1 MKNNVMD
8 MISITDSPLFHP
20 DSPKIGEEDS
30 HDGKWKL
37 PDFSDG
43 PPSDFWFAWIL
54 CCGMHCGFAL
64 YWVCSGAGELRIWVA
79 PRYCPRHPLA
89 PLVTSLALR
98 VWMHCVCVL
107 RAASLLACA
116 SPPHRAAACP
126 LDWNCALWRT
136 APPLVARGS
145 AALLTVIRAR
155 VCAACACCVV
165 PPLALLGWN
174 CTLWCT
180 GHHRSSSGGVCG
192 SVALLTGIWARV
204 CVARVAS
211 CRLLPYGLEL
221 RYIIHRPSPRGTWLG
236 GAAMHCILESGRVCA
251 LRILRRAASMD
262 WTCTTSSTGPCRV
275 VRGSEALLTGW
286 NLGTCRLVARVAS
299 HRRLVELQCIAHRP
313 STLGCTCG
321 IHHCTRCATSLGPIA
336 LLMADVAEDIFGP
349 DF

>member
-1 MKNNVMD
+1 

-165 PPLALLGWN
+165 PPLALWVGIALYGAQGI
-174 CTLWCT
+174 T
-180 GHHRSSSGGVCG
+180 GPPL
-192 SVALLTGIWARV
+192 VA
-204 CVARVAS
+204 CVDQWR
-211 CRLLPYGLEL
+211 CL
-221 RYIIHRPSPRGTWLG
+221 
-236 GAAMHCILESGRVCA
+236 LESGRVCA
-251 LRILRRAASMD
+251 LRVLRRAASCPMD
-262 WTCTTSSTGPCRV
+262 WNCATSSTGP
-275 VRGSEALLTGW
+275 
-286 NLGTCRLVARVAS
+286 RLVARGWAA
-299 HRRLVELQCIAHRP
+299 LLCTAYWN
-313 STLGCTCG
+313 LGVCV
-321 IHHCTRCATSLGPIA
+321 RCASCVVPPLWIGIA
-336 LLMADVAEDIFGP
+336 LHHPQVLAAWCVDRRRCLLDGIWARAASLRVLRRTAAWWNCNVSPTGP
-349 DF
+349 PLLAARAASITARGAPHHWAPLRS

>member
-1 MKNNVMD
+1 

-136 APPLVARGS
+136 APPLVA
-145 AALLTVIRAR
+145 
-155 VCAACACCVV
+155 CVDQWRC
-165 PPLALLGWN
+165 L
-174 CTLWCT
+174 
-180 GHHRSSSGGVCG
+180 
-192 SVALLTGIWARV
+192 
-204 CVARVAS
+204 
-211 CRLLPYGLEL
+211 
-221 RYIIHRPSPRGTWLG
+221 
-236 GAAMHCILESGRVCA
+236 LESGRVCA
-251 LRILRRAASMD
+251 LRVLRRAASCPMD
-262 WTCTTSSTGPCRV
+262 WNCATSSTGP
-275 VRGSEALLTGW
+275 
-286 NLGTCRLVARVAS
+286 RLVARGWAA
-299 HRRLVELQCIAHRP
+299 LLCTAYWN
-313 STLGCTCG
+313 LGVCV
-321 IHHCTRCATSLGPIA
+321 RCASCVVPPLWIGIA
-336 LLMADVAEDIFGP
+336 LHHPQVLAAWCVDRRRCLLDGIWARAASLRVLRRTAAWWNCNVSPTGP
-349 DF
+349 PLLAARAASITARGAPHHWAPLRS

>member
-1 MKNNVMD
+1 
-8 MISITDSPLFHP
+8 MISIIDSPLFHP

-37 PDFSDG
+37 PDFSFG

-98 VWMHCVCVL
+98 VWMHCVCV
-107 RAASLLACA
+107 
-116 SPPHRAAACP
+116 
-126 LDWNCALWRT
+126 
-136 APPLVARGS
+136 
-145 AALLTVIRAR
+145 
-155 VCAACACCVV
+155 ACCVV
-165 PPLALLGWN
+165 ACLCFPSSSRRRLPSGLELRSMAHSSSPGGAWIGGAAYCNPGACVRCLRVLRRAASCPLGWN

-221 RYIIHRPSPRGTWLG
+221 RYIIHRPSPRGAWLG

-275 VRGSEALLTGW
+275 VRRSEALLTGW